1 MVRNQS
7 CQPEADPPWA
17 EKLMNYVYIL
27 YSHKLKKIY
36 KGCTTDLKTRL
47 TNHNIGRVRSTKKG
61 KPWELIYYEAFINK
75 IDSRRE
81 ELFLKSG
88 KGRERVKYLLQ
99 NTIKFGGVG

>member
-47 TNHNIGRVRSTKKG
+47 TNHNIGRVR
-61 KPWELIYYEAFINK
+61 WELIYYEAFINK